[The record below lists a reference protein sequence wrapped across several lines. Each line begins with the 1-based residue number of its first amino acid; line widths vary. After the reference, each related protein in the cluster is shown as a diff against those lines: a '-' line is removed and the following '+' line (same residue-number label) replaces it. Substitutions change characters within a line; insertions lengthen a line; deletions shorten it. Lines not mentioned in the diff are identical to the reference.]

1 MREIHKLLL
10 AQNWVPSIVT
20 CLAMNVIESNDNN
33 RIIFANSNENN
44 RKSSNSNNNSSGY
57 KSQVCLKIAN
67 GFHYVNDPHV
77 WGFYR
82 ACLEY
87 FLEKSCTMFL
97 KVKVT
102 RIKHRWCTG

>member
-1 MREIHKLLL
+1 
-10 AQNWVPSIVT
+10 
-20 CLAMNVIESNDNN
+20 
-33 RIIFANSNENN
+33 
-44 RKSSNSNNNSSGY
+44 
-57 KSQVCLKIAN
+57 VCLKIAN